1 MGRKGRL
8 DKALHEPANLV
19 NAELIAQQRG
29 MTVVEKTSADAGD
42 YKSLVTLTFKTEK
55 GTQTISGIITRVG
68 PRITSINGY
77 SMDLVP
83 KGNVIVADHINRPG
97 VVGPVCVLLGKHNIN
112 ISNMQVGKVDVGS
125 ESLMILAVD
134 DVVPAAVMQEVAGSD
149 GIISA
154 KFMQL

>member
-1 MGRKGRL
+1 
-8 DKALHEPANLV
+8 
-19 NAELIAQQRG
+19 
-29 MTVVEKTSADAGD
+29 
-42 YKSLVTLTFKTEK
+42 
-55 GTQTISGIITRVG
+55 
-68 PRITSINGY
+68 
-77 SMDLVP
+77 MDLVP